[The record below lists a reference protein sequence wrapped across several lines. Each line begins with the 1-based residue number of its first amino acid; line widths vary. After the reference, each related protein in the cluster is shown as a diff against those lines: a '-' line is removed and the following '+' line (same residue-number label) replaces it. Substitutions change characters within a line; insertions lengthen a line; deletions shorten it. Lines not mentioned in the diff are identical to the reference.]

1 LKKILLFVFMTAAVT
16 LLMSSCGSNNNP
28 AVTTTASNATFN
40 TGDATNDQILKFEL
54 TISSATLT
62 GSGGTANTPNLLTK
76 PTEVEFVHEAGIFEP
91 LAVLNIPPGTYSG
104 ATLSVSNPE
113 VVVIN
118 NGAPTKVPATLS
130 SSTITVTFNP
140 ALTISKS
147 NSVVVNFDLNL
158 ATSVTL
164 NGNPVTSATVAP
176 TFNVTTSTVRGGEDE
191 GDDQGEIDDTHGKVT
206 AVNAPNFTIQTN
218 QSSITF
224 ATDSN
229 TQFKDGITSLSNLAV
244 GAIVEVDATS
254 ETDGTKLATKVA
266 LEEDGNNSEE
276 LEGIIT
282 AVTGSPATQIT
293 IAHQLD
299 SEGTANA
306 PVTVDAA
313 INSNTQFTIRPDRLQ
328 QSSLPAF
335 DASHIGKGQRVETDT
350 PSNTSTPVVA
360 DRIKLREQALVG
372 TVAST
377 PAPSATGFTLNL
389 STTSAF
395 GNLTGQT
402 SIPVSIVNGT
412 NQKVT
417 PTAGAT
423 IRVRGLVFVNA
434 GSYTMVAVRIDDNQ

>member
-1 LKKILLFVFMTAAVT
+1 MKKILLFVFMTAAVT

>member
-1 LKKILLFVFMTAAVT
+1 
-16 LLMSSCGSNNNP
+16 MSSCGSNNHSVP
-28 AVTTTASNATFN
+28 VTASNATFN

-118 NGAPTKVPATLS
+118 GGAPAKVPATLS

-147 NSVVVNFDLNL
+147 SSVVVNFDLNL

-224 ATDSN
+224 ATNSN
-229 TQFKDGITSLSNLAV
+229 TQFKDGITSLANLAV

-293 IAHQLD
+293 VTHQLD

-313 INSNTQFTIRPDRLQ
+313 INSNTQFTVRPDHLQ
-328 QSSLPAF
+328 QSSLPVF
-335 DASHIGKGQRVETDT
+335 DASHIGKGQRVEVDA
-350 PSNTSTPVVA
+350 PSNTSTPIAA

-412 NQKVT
+412 KQKVT